1 MTYYL
6 TSDFQVMNS
15 HESLGLKEVS
25 EKSLLEQNFSNWFN
39 HHYTEFLLYNFHK
52 CHSSSTI
59 LKVRARNLRKKE
71 ASKKQIETQKALATA
86 IAPAAVKC
94 EDENQVADV
103 TTGFATPGAPII
115 NAQNSISP
123 GVSSNA
129 VVKKKV
135 YSVKIEDNIGSSEVV
150 SR

>member
-1 MTYYL
+1 M
-6 TSDFQVMNS
+6 
-15 HESLGLKEVS
+15 
-25 EKSLLEQNFSNWFN
+25 
-39 HHYTEFLLYNFHK
+39 
-52 CHSSSTI
+52 HSSSTI

-71 ASKKQIETQKALATA
+71 ASKKQIETQKALAIATTT
-86 IAPAAVKC
+86 APAAVKC

-103 TTGFATPGAPII
+103 TTGFATPGAPVV
-115 NAQNSISP
+115 NAQNSISS
-123 GVSSNA
+123 GASTNT